1 MATIVFFGI
10 ILFSVWLALR
20 RAGASKGKSAHDYFV
35 ASRQF
40 GGLLVFFLTA
50 GEIYSIGTMI
60 GFPGGIYAKG
70 PTYGIWFLGYILL
83 AYPIMY
89 FMGPHIWR
97 AGKKYDAVTMPDLLK
112 GHFQNRFLE
121 VVAAVTAILFL
132 VPWGQLQF
140 TGLIVALHGLGW
152 TFPPSVLVAIA
163 AALAFLYIAISGVRS
178 TAAIAVLK
186 DVIMVAA
193 IIVTGVAVLWHF
205 DVRQVFDAANAH
217 VRNTMNPT
225 ELRFSISTIL
235 FQSLGFVCVPM
246 LTQFLFTAKSD
257 QTIRR
262 AQIPMPLY
270 MFMYPFLVL
279 ASYYAISANLQ
290 LASPNDAFIAAAVR
304 LLPGW
309 LLGVVAA
316 GAALSGLLVLA
327 GLCLAI
333 GPLVCRNLM
342 PHTPESQQ
350 KKVSRVVVVIFL
362 LASMA
367 LTLLTPNLM
376 LVLINTA
383 YFGFTQFFPSI
394 FAVLFLRNVNPVALA
409 IGMLVGQGAAI
420 YADYAGLAFGGV
432 NIGLVC
438 LCLNVLIVFVGSL
451 LFKPRLGTLPIYRH
465 VIE

>member
-1 MATIVFFGI
+1 MATTVFFGI
-10 ILFSVWLALR
+10 ILLSVWLALR
-20 RAGASKGKSAHDYFV
+20 RAGAAKGKSAHDYFV

-89 FMGPHIWR
+89 FMGPQVWR
-97 AGKKYDAVTMPDLLK
+97 AGKRYNAVTMPDLLK
-112 GHFQNRFLE
+112 GHFHNRFLE
-121 VVAAVTAILFL
+121 VAAAATAILFL

-140 TGLIVALHGLGW
+140 TGLVVALRGLGW
-152 TFPPSVLVAIA
+152 AFAPWVLVAIS

-186 DVIMVAA
+186 DIIMIGA
-193 IIVTGVAVLWHF
+193 IIVTGVAVLWHL
-205 DVRQVFDAANAH
+205 DVKQVFDAANAQ
-217 VRNTMNPT
+217 VRNQMNPT

-257 QTIRR
+257 QTIRK

-279 ASYYAISANLQ
+279 ASYYAISANLH
-290 LASPNDAFIAAAVR
+290 LASPNDAFIVAAVQ

-309 LLGVVAA
+309 LLGLVAA

-350 KKVSRVVVVIFL
+350 KKASRVVVVIFL

-409 IGMLVGQGAAI
+409 VGMLVGQGAAI
-420 YADYAGLAFGGV
+420 YADYAGVKFGGI
-432 NIGLVC
+432 NIGLIC
-438 LCLNVLIVFVGSL
+438 LGLNVLIVFVGTL
-451 LFKPRLGTLPIYRH
+451 LFRPRVATMPIYRH

>member
-1 MATIVFFGI
+1 MATTVFLGI

-20 RAGASKGKSAHDYFV
+20 AGRTVRDKSSHDYFV

-83 AYPIMY
+83 AYPLIY
-89 FMGPHIWR
+89 FIGPHIWR
-97 AGKKYDAVTMPDLLK
+97 AGKKYNAVTLPDLFK
-112 GHFQNRFLE
+112 GHFQSRFLE
-121 VVAAVTAILFL
+121 LVVTITAVLFL
-132 VPWGQLQF
+132 IPWGQLQF

-152 TFPPSVLVAIA
+152 KFAPVVLVIIS
-163 AALAFLYIAISGVRS
+163 AALAFLYIVISGVRS

-186 DVIMVAA
+186 DIIMVLA
-193 IIVTGVAVLWHF
+193 IVVTGVAVSWHF
-205 DVRQVFDAANAH
+205 DVKEVFDAASKQ
-217 VRNTMNPT
+217 VSNTMNT
-225 ELRFSISTIL
+225 TQMQFSISTIF
-235 FQSLGFVCVPM
+235 FQAMGFLCIPM

-279 ASYYAISANLQ
+279 ASYYAISANLK
-290 LASPNDAFIAAAVR
+290 LASPNDAFIIAAVH

-309 LLGVVAA
+309 LIGVVAA

-327 GLCLAI
+327 GLCLSI
-333 GPLVCRNLM
+333 GPLVSRNLM
-342 PHTPESQQ
+342 PHTPEAKQ
-350 KKVSRVVVVIFL
+350 KKVARIVVVIYL
-362 LASMA
+362 LASMV
-367 LTLLTPNLM
+367 LTLVTPNLM
-376 LVLINTA
+376 LTLINTA
-383 YFGFTQFFPSI
+383 YYGFTQFFPAI
-394 FAVLFLRNVNPVALA
+394 IAVLFLKNINPVALGVG
-409 IGMLVGQGAAI
+409 ILVGQGAAI
-420 YADYAGLAFGGV
+420 YADTAGIHFGGI

-438 LCLNVLIVFVGSL
+438 LCLNVLIAGAGTV
-451 LFKPRLGTLPIYRH
+451 LFKPRHASMPIYQH
-465 VIE
+465 VID